1 MRRHLL
7 QPLMFMT
14 AAALGTAASCM
25 GTPDY
30 GERPARLETR
40 VADWREEIIY
50 QVLVDRFANA
60 EYVNDINVRAEAPS
74 RYHGGDWK
82 GLEDHLDY
90 FTALGVTT
98 LWISPA
104 VKNIE
109 TDAGFDGYH
118 GYWAQDLTKP
128 NPHFGDMVA
137 LRRMIAKAHERG
149 LRVVLD
155 IVTNHMG
162 QLFYYDVNMNGQPD
176 ILFQE
181 SGNKQRVNGGAPI
194 PVRHVTEYDPD
205 FDIRGIQAFT
215 SLGEAGPAPARFIY
229 DPLSNKVPV
238 FPEVLQNDWAY
249 HRRGRVYDYD
259 SVAQTELGDFPGG
272 LKDVATE
279 LPEVRDAMVDAYARW
294 VEEVDFDGFRIDT
307 LKHVEHDFWNDFC
320 RRVRERL
327 AAQGKTNFFMF
338 GESFDGDDVRNGSYT
353 KGTAERPL
361 EHGVDS
367 VFYFAQKF
375 QVFDGVFKYKGP
387 TTNISRLREQRF
399 DRPDRPGNYRN
410 TPQPGGANAAPTR
423 LLVNF
428 LDNHDVARFL
438 FQDGTLEAL
447 RNALF
452 FMFMWDGLPCIY
464 YGTEQDFNG
473 GNDPANR
480 EDFWPTGYRTDGA
493 TFQWVARL
501 ARLRKAYPTLTKGDV
516 VVRWDTERT
525 GDEEDANMFAFERV
539 PLPEDVTA
547 GAIAPDAYALV
558 VVNAGRAHASS
569 TSFGTAVMTTGLP
582 EGTALVDAVS
592 GQAYTVGAGGALKV
606 TLEPE
611 TGALLV
617 PPAQL
622 ITGL

>member
-1 MRRHLL
+1 MKWH
-7 QPLMFMT
+7 PLRPLAL
-14 AAALGTAASCM
+14 AAAFGTLAACM
-25 GTPDY
+25 STPDY
-30 GERPARLETR
+30 GERPERLSAR
-40 VADWREEIIY
+40 VSDWREEIIY
-50 QVLVDRFANA
+50 QVLIDRFANG
-60 EYVNDINVRAEAPS
+60 EYVNDINVRADDPS

-82 GLEDHLDY
+82 GIEDHLDY

-98 LWISPA
+98 LWISPV

-118 GYWAQDLTKP
+118 GYWAQDLTLP

-176 ILFQE
+176 ILIQE
-181 SGNKQRVNGGAPI
+181 SGGKQRVNGGAPI

-215 SLGEAGPAPARFIY
+215 SLGEAGPAPVQFIY
-229 DPLSNKVPV
+229 DPATNKVPV
-238 FPEVLQNDWAY
+238 LPAVLQQPWAY
-249 HRRGRVYDYD
+249 HRKGRVYDYD
-259 SVAQTELGDFPGG
+259 SIEQTELGDFPGG

-307 LKHVEHDFWNDFC
+307 LKHVEHGFWQDFC

-327 AAQGKTNFFMF
+327 AQRGKTNFFMF
-338 GESFDGDDVRNGSYT
+338 GESFDGNDVRNGSYT
-353 KGTAERPL
+353 AEN
-361 EHGVDS
+361 EVDS

-375 QVFDGVFKYKGP
+375 QVFDAVFKYKGA
-387 TTNISRLREQRF
+387 TKNITRLREERF
-399 DRPDRPGNYRN
+399 KNYRN
-410 TPQPGGANAAPTR
+410 EPQPGGANAAPTR

-428 LDNHDVARFL
+428 IDNHDVARFL
-438 FQDGTLEAL
+438 FEDGTVPAL

-452 FMFMWDGLPCIY
+452 FMYTWDGLPCVY

-480 EDFWPTGYRTDGA
+480 EDFWPTGYRTDGE
-493 TFQWVARL
+493 TFRWAARL
-501 ARLRKAYPTLTKGDV
+501 ARLRKAYPALTKGEVNV
-516 VVRWDTERT
+516 VWDTDRT
-525 GDEEDANMFAFERV
+525 GDEPDAGVFAFERRG
-539 PLPEDVTA
+539 LDA
-547 GAIAPDAYALV
+547 GDSYALV
-558 VVNAGRAHASS
+558 VVNSNGDHAS
-569 TSFGTAVMTTGLP
+569 TPAFGGGALASSLP
-582 EGTALVDAVS
+582 PGTVLVDAVA
-592 GQAYTVGAGGALKV
+592 GGRYTVGPGGRV
-606 TLEPE
+606 DITLEPE

-617 PPAQL
+617 PEAQL
-622 ITGL
+622 VPGL

>member
-1 MRRHLL
+1 MKWN
-7 QPLMFMT
+7 PLRPLAL
-14 AAALGTAASCM
+14 AAVLAPLAPLTSCM

-60 EYVNDINVRAEAPS
+60 EYVNDQNVRADDPS

-82 GLEDHLDY
+82 GLEEHLDY

-118 GYWAQDLTKP
+118 GYWAQDLDKP

-137 LRRMIAKAHERG
+137 LRRMIAKAHDKG

-181 SGNKQRVNGGAPI
+181 SGNKQQVNGGAPI

-205 FDIRGIQAFT
+205 FDLRGIQAFT
-215 SLGEAGPAPARFIY
+215 SLGEAGPAPVQFIY
-229 DPLSNKVPV
+229 DPASNKVPV
-238 FPEVLQNDWAY
+238 FPAVLQNDWAY
-249 HRRGRVYDYD
+249 HRKGRVYDYN
-259 SVAQTELGDFPGG
+259 SVEQTELGDFPGG
-272 LKDVATE
+272 LKDIATE
-279 LPEVRDAMVDAYARW
+279 LPEVRDAMVDSYARW

-307 LKHVEHDFWNDFC
+307 LKHVEHAFWDDFC

-327 AAQGKTNFFMF
+327 AQKGKTNFFMF
-338 GESFDGDDVRNGSYT
+338 GESFDGDDARNGSYT
-353 KGTAERPL
+353 KGTATRPL
-361 EHGVDS
+361 DNGVDS

-375 QVFDGVFKYKGP
+375 QVFDAVFKYKGP
-387 TTNISRLREQRF
+387 TKNISRLREERF
-399 DRPDRPGNYRN
+399 KNYRT

-438 FQDGTLEAL
+438 FQDGTPEAL

-452 FMFMWDGLPCIY
+452 FMYTWDGLPCIY
-464 YGTEQDFNG
+464 YGTEQEFKG

-493 TFQWVARL
+493 MFQWVARL
-501 ARLRKAYPTLTKGDV
+501 ARLRKAYPVLTKGEV

-525 GDEEDANMFAFERV
+525 GAEQDAGVFAFERT
-539 PLPEDVTA
+539 PLPDDVA
-547 GAIAPDAYALV
+547 SGAVDASAYALV
-558 VVNAGRAHASS
+558 VVNSSRDHASS
-569 TSFGTAVMTTGLP
+569 PAFGGATMAVGQP
-582 EGTALVDAVS
+582 PGTVLVDAVN
-592 GQAYTVGAGGALKV
+592 GGEYV
-606 TLEPE
+606 VQPDGTLAITLPPE
-611 TGALLV
+611 SGALLV
-617 PPAQL
+617 PAGQL
-622 ITGL
+622 AAGL

>member
-1 MRRHLL
+1 MKWH
-7 QPLMFMT
+7 PLRPLALASALASFAT
-14 AAALGTAASCM
+14 AAGPLASCM

-30 GERPARLETR
+30 GERPGRLETH
-40 VADWREEIIY
+40 VSDWRDEIIY

-60 EYVNDINVRAEAPS
+60 EYVNDINVRGDDPS

-82 GLEDHLDY
+82 GIEDHLDY

-98 LWISPA
+98 LWISPV

-109 TDAGFDGYH
+109 TDAGFDSYH
-118 GYWAQDLTKP
+118 GYWAQDLTQP

-137 LRRMIAKAHERG
+137 LRRMIGRAHERG

-155 IVTNHMG
+155 LVTNHMG

-176 ILFQE
+176 IVLQE

-229 DPLSNKVPV
+229 DPASNKVPV
-238 FPEVLQNDWAY
+238 FPAVLQQEWAY

-259 SVAQTELGDFPGG
+259 SVEQTELGDFPGG
-272 LKDVATE
+272 LKDIATE
-279 LPEVRDAMVDAYARW
+279 VPEVRDAMVDAYARW

-307 LKHVEHDFWNDFC
+307 LKHVEHGFWQDFC
-320 RRVRERL
+320 KRVRERL
-327 AAQGKTNFFMF
+327 AARGKTNFFMF
-338 GESFDGDDVRNGSYT
+338 GESFDGDDQRNGSYT
-353 KGTAERPL
+353 AEN
-361 EHGVDS
+361 EVDS

-375 QVFDGVFKYKGP
+375 QVFDAVFKYKGP
-387 TTNISRLREQRF
+387 TKNISRLREQRF
-399 DRPDRPGNYRN
+399 QNYRLE
-410 TPQPGGANAAPTR
+410 PQPGGVNAAPTR

-438 FQDGTLEAL
+438 FQDGTPEAL

-452 FMFMWDGLPCIY
+452 FMFTWDGLPCIY
-464 YGTEQDFNG
+464 YGTEQEFNG

-480 EDFWPTGYRTDGA
+480 EDFWPSGFRTDGV
-493 TFQWVARL
+493 TFSWVARL
-501 ARLRKAYPTLTKGDV
+501 SRLRKAYPVLTKGEV
-516 VVRWDTERT
+516 TVRWDTERT
-525 GDEEDANMFAFERV
+525 GDETDANVFAFERT
-539 PLPEDVTA
+539 PLPDDVAA
-547 GAIAPDAYALV
+547 GLIDPGAYALV
-558 VVNAGRAHASS
+558 VVNAGREHPSAPA
-569 TSFGTAVMTTGLP
+569 FGDAALTVQGVAP
-582 EGTALVDAVS
+582 GTLLIDAISGNSYQVQADGRVDI
-592 GQAYTVGAGGALKV
+592 
-606 TLEPE
+606 TLDPE

-617 PPAQL
+617 PEAQL
-622 ITGL
+622 VSGL

>member
-1 MRRHLL
+1 MKWH
-7 QPLMFMT
+7 PLRPLAL
-14 AAALGTAASCM
+14 AAAFGPLATSCM
-25 GTPDY
+25 GTPEY

-50 QVLVDRFANA
+50 QVLVDRFANG
-60 EYVNDINVRAEAPS
+60 EYVNDVNVRADDPS

-137 LRRMIAKAHERG
+137 LRRLVAKAHEKG

-181 SGNKQRVNGGAPI
+181 SGVKQRVNGGAPI

-205 FDIRGIQAFT
+205 FDLRGIQAFT
-215 SLGEAGPAPARFIY
+215 SLGEAGPAPVKFIF
-229 DPLSNKVPV
+229 DPASNKVPV
-238 FPEVLQNDWAY
+238 FPEVLQQPWAY

-353 KGTAERPL
+353 KGTADRPL

-375 QVFDGVFKYKGP
+375 QVFDAVFKYKGP
-387 TTNISRLREQRF
+387 TKNVNRLRQERF
-399 DRPDRPGNYRN
+399 KNYR
-410 TPQPGGANAAPTR
+410 TEPQPNGANAPPTR

-438 FQDGTLEAL
+438 FQDGTVEAL

-452 FMFMWDGLPCIY
+452 FMYTWDGLPCIY
-464 YGTEQDFNG
+464 YGTEQEFKG

-480 EDFWPTGYRTDGA
+480 EDFWPTGYRTDGD
-493 TFQWVARL
+493 TFRWVARL
-501 ARLRKAYPTLTKGDV
+501 ARLRKAYPALTKGDV
-516 VVRWDTERT
+516 AVVWDTDHTGAEQDAGVLAYERRGLDA
-525 GDEEDANMFAFERV
+525 GDS
-539 PLPEDVTA
+539 
-547 GAIAPDAYALV
+547 YALV
-558 VVNAGRAHASS
+558 VINTNRDHASEPAYGEAFLKAS
-569 TSFGTAVMTTGLP
+569 APPGTV
-582 EGTALVDAVS
+582 LVDAIGGGS
-592 GQAYTVGAGGALKV
+592 YTVGPGGRVDV

-617 PPAQL
+617 PESQL
-622 ITGL
+622 AAGL

>member
-1 MRRHLL
+1 MKWH
-7 QPLMFMT
+7 PLGPIAL
-14 AAALGTAASCM
+14 AAALAPTASCM

-40 VADWREEIIY
+40 VADWREEIVY
-50 QVLVDRFANA
+50 QLLVDRFANA
-60 EYVNDINVRAEAPS
+60 EYVNDANVRADDPS

-82 GLEDHLDY
+82 GVEDHLDY

-98 LWISPA
+98 LWISPV
-104 VKNIE
+104 VKNVE

-118 GYWAQDLTKP
+118 GYWAQDLTRP

-137 LRRMIAKAHERG
+137 LRRMIAKAHEKG

-176 ILFQE
+176 ILLQE

-205 FDIRGIQAFT
+205 FDLRGIQAFT
-215 SLGEAGPAPARFIY
+215 SLGEAGPAPVHFIY
-229 DPLSNKVPV
+229 DPASNKVPV
-238 FPEVLQNDWAY
+238 FPEVLQNEWAY
-249 HRRGRVYDYD
+249 HRKGRVYDYD
-259 SVAQTELGDFPGG
+259 SVDQTELGDFPGG

-279 LPEVRDAMVDAYARW
+279 LPAVRDAMVDAYARW

-307 LKHVEHDFWNDFC
+307 LKHVEHGFWKDFC

-327 AAQGKTNFFMF
+327 AARGKTNFFMF
-338 GESFDGDDVRNGSYT
+338 GESFDGDDRRNGSYT
-353 KGTAERPL
+353 AED
-361 EHGVDS
+361 EVDS

-375 QVFDGVFKYKGP
+375 QVFDAVFKYKGP
-387 TTNISRLREQRF
+387 TKNISRLREERF
-399 DRPDRPGNYRN
+399 KNYR
-410 TPQPGGANAAPTR
+410 TEPQPGGANAAPTR

-438 FQDGTLEAL
+438 FQDGTPAAL

-452 FMFMWDGLPCIY
+452 FMFTWDGLPCIY
-464 YGTEQDFNG
+464 YGTEQEFNG

-480 EDFWPTGYRTDGA
+480 EDFWPTGYRTDGE
-493 TFQWVARL
+493 TFRWVSRL
-501 ARLRKAYPTLTKGDV
+501 AGLRKAYPVLTKGDV

-525 GDEEDANMFAFERV
+525 GDEPDAGVFAFERV
-539 PLPEDVTA
+539 PLPEDVASGALDA
-547 GAIAPDAYALV
+547 GAYALV
-558 VVNAGRAHASS
+558 VVNANPVHES
-569 TSFGTAVMTTGLP
+569 TTAFGGAAMTTGLP
-582 EGTALVDAVS
+582 EGTQLVDAI
-592 GQAYTVGAGGALKV
+592 GGGDYAVGPNGTLSV
-606 TLEPE
+606 TLPPE

-617 PPAQL
+617 PAAQL
-622 ITGL
+622 VGGR